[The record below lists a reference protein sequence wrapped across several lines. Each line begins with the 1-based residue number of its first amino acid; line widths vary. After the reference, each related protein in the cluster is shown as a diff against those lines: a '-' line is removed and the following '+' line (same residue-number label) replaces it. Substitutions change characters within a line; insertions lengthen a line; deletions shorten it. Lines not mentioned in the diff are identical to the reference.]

1 METKTMSYQELLTE
15 YRFALGIWTET
26 KALYAPDSPELL
38 QAAMN
43 LEYLE
48 NAIASYRMPIAA

>member
-1 METKTMSYQELLTE
+1 MSAQNMSYQEILTE

-26 KALYAPDSPELL
+26 KALYGPDGPELL
-38 QAAMN
+38 QAAMR

-48 NAIASYRMPIAA
+48 NALANRRMLVAA